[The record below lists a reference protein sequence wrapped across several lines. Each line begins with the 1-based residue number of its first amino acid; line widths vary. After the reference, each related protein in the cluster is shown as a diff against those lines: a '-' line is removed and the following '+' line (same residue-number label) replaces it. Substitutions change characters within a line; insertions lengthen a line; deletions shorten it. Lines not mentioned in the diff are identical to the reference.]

1 MKMDSRAA
9 PALSAAGLAAATD
22 KDYDSQRRICRKMA
36 E

>member
-9 PALSAAGLAAATD
+9 PALSAGLAAATD
-22 KDYDSQRRICRKMA
+22 KDYDSQRRVYRKMA